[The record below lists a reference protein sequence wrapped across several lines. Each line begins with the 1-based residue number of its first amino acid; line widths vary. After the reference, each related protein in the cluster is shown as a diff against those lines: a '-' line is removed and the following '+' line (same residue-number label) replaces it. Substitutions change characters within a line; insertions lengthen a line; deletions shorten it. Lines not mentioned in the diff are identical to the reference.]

1 MDSLADTVAVYL
13 DQLWRVIV
21 LSLGANPAAVAVV
34 RASPTSAALVLGVGA
49 LAGISLLLG
58 QSAVLFAN
66 RVSPG
71 RFMLSLGLNAVLNVI
86 NLLIWGVTVSV
97 LAWLLYSIS
106 IPIWSACVI
115 ILLGSAPLV
124 FAFLTLLPYLG
135 VPLSWVLEI
144 WSFIIVIVFLGDLVA
159 LTLPQAFVIAVWGW
173 LFIEVLNR
181 ALGDRLGGMRNWI
194 WRTVTGT
201 RYAEDTRDLV
211 ADVTRRLSGEL
222 AGHSAEHN
230 DAAH

>member
-1 MDSLADTVAVYL
+1 MRALTLEQLATLVGQPLGESAPVVVDQARIDAFAAATEDRQWIHVDPQRAAAGPFGGTVAHGYL
-13 DQLWRVIV
+13 T
-21 LSLGANPAAVAVV
+21 LSLLPVLLNWP
-34 RASPTSAALVLGVGA
+34 LVLMP
-49 LAGISLLLG
+49 
-58 QSAVLFAN
+58 VLFAN

-159 LTLPQAFVIAVWGW
+159 LTLPQAFV
-173 LFIEVLNR
+173 
-181 ALGDRLGGMRNWI
+181 
-194 WRTVTGT
+194 
-201 RYAEDTRDLV
+201 
-211 ADVTRRLSGEL
+211 
-222 AGHSAEHN
+222 
-230 DAAH
+230 

>member
-13 DQLWRVIV
+13 DQLWRVIL
-21 LSLGANPAAVAVV
+21 LSLGANTAALALV
-34 RASPTSAALVLGVGA
+34 RASPFSVALVLGVGA
-49 LAGISLLLG
+49 LAGISILAG

-71 RFMLSLGLNAVLNVI
+71 RFMLSLGLNGVLNII

-97 LAWLLYSIS
+97 LAWLVYGAN
-106 IPIWSACVI
+106 IPVWNACVI

-135 VPLSWVLEI
+135 VPLSWLLEI
-144 WSFIIVIVFLGDLVA
+144 WSFIIVIIFLGDVVA
-159 LTLPQAFVIAVWGW
+159 LTLPQAFVVAFWGW

-181 ALGDRLGGMRNWI
+181 ALGDRLGGLRNWI

-201 RYAEDTRDLV
+201 PFGEDTRDLV
-211 ADVTRRLSGEL
+211 ADVTRQLSGEL
-222 AGHSAEHN
+222 AGRERRP
-230 DAAH
+230 